1 MAMRLV
7 VVYELALCAQRKLAE
22 YSSIGMA
29 PTIDSSWCCSLP
41 VWQHCKFD
49 DCICISTCNVLV
61 GWSMLLVT
69 RFACFVNAVMH
80 GQDMTMVM
88 G

>member
-22 YSSIGMA
+22 HSSIGMA

-41 VWQHCKFD
+41 LGNIVNLMIAYVFQHAMFW
-49 DCICISTCNVLV
+49 LV
-61 GWSMLLVT
+61 G
-69 RFACFVNAVMH
+69 ACS
-80 GQDMTMVM
+80 
-88 G
+88 